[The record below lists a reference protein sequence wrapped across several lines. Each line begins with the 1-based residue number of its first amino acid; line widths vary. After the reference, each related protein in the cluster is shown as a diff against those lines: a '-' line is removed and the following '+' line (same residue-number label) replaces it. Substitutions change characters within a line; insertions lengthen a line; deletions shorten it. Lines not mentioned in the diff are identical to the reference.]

1 MVFNMV
7 YIGVIKA
14 SGLTVDLIHLLN
26 EPESA
31 KALKEY
37 LKSNNCTVNLLS
49 CSDNV
54 EKAKYFLQNQFLH
67 TKVNVPNLVKPTRPL
82 SLIETLEYLITK
94 DIIATR
100 NLSREHARQIKRAA
114 PGPTANEPIEWDD
127 LDGLLDT
134 DLDTIAQ
141 LEETK
146 RSLETV
152 MESNLLMKM
161 MNDML
166 KKISDQSQT
175 IINIDV
181 MLRAIAI
188 KMMRLEEINK

>member
-1 MVFNMV
+1 M
-7 YIGVIKA
+7 
-14 SGLTVDLIHLLN
+14 
-26 EPESA
+26 
-31 KALKEY
+31 
-37 LKSNNCTVNLLS
+37 
-49 CSDNV
+49 
-54 EKAKYFLQNQFLH
+54 EKAKYFLQNQFLL
-67 TKVNVPNLVKPTRPL
+67 TKVNVPNLVKPTRTL
-82 SLIETLEYLITK
+82 SLIETLEHLITK
-94 DIIATR
+94 DIITTR
-100 NLSREHARQIKRAA
+100 NLSPEHARQIKRAA

>member
-1 MVFNMV
+1 MVFDMA

-14 SGLTVDLIHLLN
+14 SGLTIDLIYMLN

-31 KALKEY
+31 KSLKEY

-54 EKAKYFLQNQFLH
+54 EKAKYFLQNQFLL

-100 NLSREHARQIKRAA
+100 NLSPEHARQIKRAA

>member
-1 MVFNMV
+1 M
-7 YIGVIKA
+7 
-14 SGLTVDLIHLLN
+14 
-26 EPESA
+26 
-31 KALKEY
+31 
-37 LKSNNCTVNLLS
+37 
-49 CSDNV
+49 
-54 EKAKYFLQNQFLH
+54 EKAKYFLQNQFLL

-100 NLSREHARQIKRAA
+100 NLSLEHARQIKRAA

-152 MESNLLMKM
+152 ME
-161 MNDML
+161 DE
-166 KKISDQSQT
+166 D
-175 IINIDV
+175 D
-181 MLRAIAI
+181 
-188 KMMRLEEINK
+188 E

>member
-1 MVFNMV
+1 M
-7 YIGVIKA
+7 
-14 SGLTVDLIHLLN
+14 
-26 EPESA
+26 
-31 KALKEY
+31 
-37 LKSNNCTVNLLS
+37 
-49 CSDNV
+49 
-54 EKAKYFLQNQFLH
+54 EKAKYFLQNQFLL

-94 DIIATR
+94 DIIETR
-100 NLSREHARQIKRAA
+100 NLSPEHARQIKRAA

-181 MLRAIAI
+181 TLRAVAI
-188 KMMRLEEINK
+188 KVMRLEEINK

>member
-1 MVFNMV
+1 MA

-14 SGLTVDLIHLLN
+14 SGLTIDLIYMLN

-54 EKAKYFLQNQFLH
+54 EKAKYFLQNQFLL

-100 NLSREHARQIKRAA
+100 NLSPEHARQIKRAA

>member
-1 MVFNMV
+1 MVFDMA

-14 SGLTVDLIHLLN
+14 SGLTVDLIYMLN

-54 EKAKYFLQNQFLH
+54 EKAKYFLQNQFLL

-100 NLSREHARQIKRAA
+100 NLSLEHARQIKRAA

-166 KKISDQSQT
+166 KKS
-175 IINIDV
+175 V
-181 MLRAIAI
+181 I
-188 KMMRLEEINK
+188 KAKPSLT

>member
-1 MVFNMV
+1 M
-7 YIGVIKA
+7 
-14 SGLTVDLIHLLN
+14 
-26 EPESA
+26 
-31 KALKEY
+31 
-37 LKSNNCTVNLLS
+37 
-49 CSDNV
+49 
-54 EKAKYFLQNQFLH
+54 EKAKYFLQNQFLL

-100 NLSREHARQIKRAA
+100 NLSPEHARQIKRAA